1 LKTDSPRTHCI
12 RCGECCIRSSPTLQI
27 EDIRLIKD
35 GLIQRRDLY
44 TIRIGELVRD
54 NITNQLKISDKELIK
69 IKEKPKGRGCIY
81 YSEKNSACMV
91 YDHRPAQCSALACWD
106 EREFIR
112 VFKGPKL
119 TRKEVI
125 DDRIL
130 LGLIE
135 QHEKKCSYLAFEKR
149 VRQIEVE
156 GEKAVQGI
164 LALLRFD
171 HRLRPF
177 VSEKMGIDPKEMA
190 LIFGRPLTDTITM
203 FGLQVTRDPDGSFFL
218 TVHQGA

>member
-1 LKTDSPRTHCI
+1 MHFYN
-12 RCGECCIRSSPTLQI
+12 E
-27 EDIRLIKD
+27 
-35 GLIQRRDLY
+35 
-44 TIRIGELVRD
+44 
-54 NITNQLKISDKELIK
+54 
-69 IKEKPKGRGCIY
+69 KGR
-81 YSEKNSACMV
+81 ACWI

-106 EREFIR
+106 EGEFMR

-125 DDRIL
+125 DDSIL

-135 QHEKKCSYLAFEKR
+135 QHEKKCSYHALEKR

-171 HRLRPF
+171 HQLRPF
-177 VSEKMGIDPKEMA
+177 ESEKMGIDLKEMA

-203 FGLQVTRDPDGSFFL
+203 FGLQVTREPDGSFFL